1 MSLMTSYK
9 LWILGARVR
18 TLPLAVAPVVLG
30 AAVATT
36 TDDFSLL
43 LSLLALSVSLLLQI
57 GVNYSN
63 DYSDG
68 IRGTDDNRVG
78 PLRLTGSGA
87 AKPGAVRNAALICF
101 GLAGL
106 AGVSV
111 IALSGSWWLLIVGAF
126 AILAAWFYTG
136 GNSPYGYAGL
146 GEIAVFVFFG
156 LVATVGTSYVQQ
168 GFIDPLSVILGSAFG
183 LYASAV
189 LLVNNIRD
197 IRTDKESGKKTI
209 AVRLGARASK
219 VIFVAMLWLPVA
231 LNILLV
237 LIYPATIL
245 GFLNLLLVVPATVIV
260 IRSTTPK
267 ELISVLKL
275 TSFAGL
281 GFGLLIGFGV
291 FAVNLS
297 L

>member
-1 MSLMTSYK
+1 MTSYK

-209 AVRLGARASK
+209 AVRLGARASR

>member
-1 MSLMTSYK
+1 MTSYK

-245 GFLNLLLVVPATVIV
+245 GFLNLLLVIPATVIV